1 LKASSFFVQLSAVI
15 LFVSSLQACKEDTL
29 INSTVIPPV
38 DNINTFALE
47 LDSIQTLTV
56 NDDSV
61 LTGYNYYSSD
71 IFKGIG
77 VINADPFF
85 GKTYAGAFFQIVPP
99 TTSFTFAGT
108 NPVIDSAILV
118 LPYSGVIY
126 GDSNA
131 TVNQQLNVFQ
141 IEDAF
146 SRDSLYY
153 SNQKLGVNR
162 SKPMGSATMNIRKV
176 MDSATVWGVK
186 VAPQLRIKL
195 NSWVADSIKANAG
208 GSKFA
213 DYPTFLTWF
222 KGIYVEPDTTASA
235 TGRAIPYFKLDGLD
249 QNSRANIIFYY
260 HNSTDDS
267 LSTSFGFV
275 SSYCAHSNWI
285 KRSFNS
291 YPIANYFPSSGK
303 VTDSIFMI
311 QNEPG
316 AAGDITIRLDKFLSQ
331 LTKTII
337 NKAELV
343 ITQLAPTS
351 AEDTLFEAPVRLFPS
366 GIDSLGAVYT
376 IADRYPTSSNEPL
389 NFIDGTRRVAYVNNQ
404 KVYQYILNIPREIQS
419 AILKKKNS
427 VHLRLNGTVSF
438 PGAYRLKAGGN
449 KHSSSKIKLN
459 IIYTKIQ

>member
-15 LFVSSLQACKEDTL
+15 LLVSSLQSCKEDTL

-38 DNINTFALE
+38 DNINTFAVE
-47 LDSIQTLTV
+47 VDSILTVTV

-61 LTGYNYYSSD
+61 LTGYNYYNSD

-131 TVNQQLNVFQ
+131 TVNQQLNVYQ

-162 SKPMGSATMNIRKV
+162 LKPMGSATMNIRKLL
-176 MDSATVWGVK
+176 DSNTVWGVK

-195 NSWVADSIKANAG
+195 NSWVADSILANAG
-208 GSKFA
+208 GTKFA

-260 HNSTDDS
+260 HNNTDDS

-275 SSYCAHSNWI
+275 ASYCAHTNWI
-285 KRSFNS
+285 KRTFSN
-291 YPIANYFPSSGK
+291 YPIANYFPASGK
-303 VTDSIFMI
+303 VSDSIFMI

-316 AAGDITIRLDKFLSQ
+316 AAGDITIRLDKVFTQ
-331 LTKTII
+331 LTKTVI

-343 ITQLAPTS
+343 ITQIAPAA

-404 KVYQYILNIPREIQS
+404 KVYQYIINIPRELQS
-419 AILKKKNS
+419 AILKNRKF

-449 KHSSSKIKLN
+449 KHSNSKIKLN